1 MKFQIESQDHNGG
14 CYFIMI
20 NKQIAYD
27 SEICEFLNIS
37 LKEYQNCLLRFNGF
51 RNLHDIYFHDKSDCL
66 KALDC
71 LNEKYGV
78 LLALMEEK

>member
-1 MKFQIESQDHNGG
+1 MKFKIEKQNHNGSY
-14 CYFIMI
+14 YFIMI
-20 NKQIAYD
+20 NLQIAYD
-27 SEICEFLNIS
+27 SQMCKFLNVS
-37 LKEYQNCLLRFNGF
+37 LKEYQDCLLKFNGF
-51 RNLHDIYFHDKSDCL
+51 KNFNDIYFLDKSDCL